1 NTFCSKLGCFVTAK
15 MKVFVI
21 QFVSNIVIAPQRL
34 SVQALVSDWRRVPE
48 PFLNQLNS
56 VYTLILAIG

>member
-34 SVQALVSDWRRVPE
+34 SVQALVSDWCWVPE